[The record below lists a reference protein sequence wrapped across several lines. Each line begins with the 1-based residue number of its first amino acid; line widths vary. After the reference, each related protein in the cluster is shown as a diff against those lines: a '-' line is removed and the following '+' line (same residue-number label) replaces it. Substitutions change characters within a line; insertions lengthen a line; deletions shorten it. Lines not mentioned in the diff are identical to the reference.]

1 MLVIFMCGKN
11 NFGADS
17 AGPVESASGEFGSQV
32 STRGAIKLDGI
43 IALLKS
49 RN

>member
-11 NFGADS
+11 NFGAADS

-32 STRGAIKLDGI
+32 STRCAIKLDGSTTKI
-43 IALLKS
+43 T
-49 RN
+49 